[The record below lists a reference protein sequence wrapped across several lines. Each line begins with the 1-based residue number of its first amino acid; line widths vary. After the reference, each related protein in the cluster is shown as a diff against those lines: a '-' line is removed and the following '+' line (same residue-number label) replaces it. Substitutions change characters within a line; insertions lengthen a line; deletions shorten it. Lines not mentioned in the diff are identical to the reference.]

1 MLDYRTETFLTLYE
15 EMNYRRTAERLQM
28 TQPGV
33 TQHIHY
39 LENYY
44 GVKLFVYDGHQLLR
58 TPEAELLKRHIDS
71 TRAAEHDLRAG
82 FAQTDMLHLRVGATK
97 TIGEYVLVPTVRQF
111 LKKENHQ
118 IDLLVDNT
126 ETLLAMLER
135 GELDFAIIEGV
146 FDKEK
151 YPHRLYKKE
160 SFWAYAA
167 AVILLQAEPFLLRKF
182 FRKACLCVRKVPEH
196 TCFRNKPWP
205 QEVIHWTASVGIRP
219 SVIFLLFATWLQ
231 WII

>member
-1 MLDYRTETFLTLYE
+1 M
-15 EMNYRRTAERLQM
+15 
-28 TQPGV
+28 
-33 TQHIHY
+33 
-39 LENYY
+39 
-44 GVKLFVYDGHQLLR
+44 
-58 TPEAELLKRHIDS
+58 
-71 TRAAEHDLRAG
+71 
-82 FAQTDMLHLRVGATK
+82 VGA
-97 TIGEYVLVPTVRQF
+97 IA
-111 LKKENHQ
+111 
-118 IDLLVDNT
+118 
-126 ETLLAMLER
+126 AMAEPPQMPV
-135 GELDFAIIEGV
+135 DFAIIEGV

-151 YPHRLYKKE
+151 YPHRLYKKRA
-160 SFWAYAA
+160 FWAYAA